1 MQPPLPPPEV
11 SSELHA
17 WLVELNIIKGKPSH
31 SGKSH
36 VLPGKFLANLAS
48 GEGFVELLNTIF
60 DRHGV
65 KQRLTAHSGQPHS
78 TWTQVA
84 KGLHRLSVELDDAA
98 VVTLAGGDQALA
110 IELLEELHTVY
121 QHWAAQEAKRQRRPK
136 GRRAQPQQG
145 PNSYARPGAAVG
157 QLDREKVGT
166 DDTRRQ
172 VDNTVPEMTPLSKE
186 RGERG
191 ERERGRE
198 RSERGGISEPEPIL
212 PGSVE
217 EAQPEVGFQSNQ
229 YAHRQAD
236 EVPAV
241 QRERRALDS
250 LGSLSADRDFTMA
263 TSAPELL
270 GLSMIQQLRVT
281 PTQAQELL
289 ADNGRRLLRAFLD
302 VNERNAAH
310 LSRWLG
316 SLTHYGGAIAELLL
330 LRPEH
335 VEFTLTILSHGLQ
348 SVSDTGEFACSIL
361 AGVCAALAGTA
372 LKKSCTEWLVN
383 SSSLGDLIVLMA
395 QRPASSASAVSVMV
409 SCCGESLLVLTTQYL
424 KQTARGEQEYL
435 AAVHNVIRALLATR
449 EMAEACHEQGVISH
463 FLTRSLQRLG
473 DERSTGGTLQAAALL
488 ATDLW
493 LEGFNKTS
501 PQEGLGDLLAALKKA
516 TQSRQGKSPQLV
528 AFSCLSRLLSR
539 LCDNQDPDGTPAV
552 YRTLVYA
559 LVEAESQS
567 AREFGTRCLL
577 ALLEKYEGVPVGIL
591 AELTAK
597 KFQVNPRDPLSVMD
611 IELFLVIS
619 KHPRCTER
627 HAEMLAQVLVRC
639 AVEHAVGRAASL
651 PLLVI
656 FRRFANEDCIQSL
669 FERFVQVAL
678 TRLIQRG
685 TPKAQINQVHELL
698 AKIACMR
705 HPSLDKRMRQLLQE
719 VCKAYLSN
727 YMELHPNLQVVLELW
742 PEDERELNAWVRAL
756 NQESPKKRPPQD
768 KQDSEMQDAGTGLTG
783 SMDIRSLTPSVHEYP
798 TRAPD
803 SPSSMHQSIGGGAT
817 VHVAQLAKETESLRD
832 ELASA
837 KEKQSQALAEAEAL
851 RRELRDAKDLQKKV
865 EAEVD
870 QLQERR
876 EEILAKRQGGKGD
889 GKGRGKGKKT
899 TAESQTEVHPE
910 DAAKVEELQKA
921 FEEPL
926 KVLFSQYAKPRR
938 GASGKRLEMR
948 LEVLESLLDDL
959 EILPTRLQKKAV
971 PPLFKSVLSKPG
983 EEAILVDNFMQLVP
997 RLAKVFSASEASP
1010 ITDFGVTVPLETS
1023 PAPLEMQAF
1032 LQHLEQRAETS
1043 HNSSLRVTRPVFAR
1057 AKRRWVLAHARKVL
1071 KDANARLAAGEDED
1085 HIDLPEGFGIG
1096 VRKPPQVFLAPADL
1110 PISQAERACV
1120 EILDE
1125 ILSRA
1130 VGIHFLEDA
1139 SSGGPRPM
1147 AFVEGHEDL
1156 ATLEPREDVSA
1167 EAHRVHK
1174 RVPDSKSVGAE
1185 RNEDSTHK
1193 ARRDPRSENREATA
1207 AAAPAQ
1213 PAPASAAAPAAQPAA
1228 APAQARQ
1235 PQSSSV
1241 PSSKQSGQPVSHK
1254 QQGHQS
1260 NPVRGRPEEDS
1271 THKARR
1277 DPRSEN
1283 REATAAAAPAQ
1294 PAPASAAAPAA
1305 QPAAAPAQAR
1315 QPRSVPS
1322 QMQPKPK
1329 EHTKPSQ
1336 STEPRVREE
1345 ERAKPHRREHRE
1357 PSVPPAR
1364 SGGRAPQSTNS
1375 GQRKPAASEEPSV
1388 PLAQLS
1394 PAAAEAV
1401 KRQRRLQQHHTSAEE
1416 GKARQEA
1423 LQTALGSEPVQ
1434 NLVKAWEP
1442 NFRRSFEF
1450 FQRWKPSASGEMTL
1464 AGFLLL
1470 GECFG
1475 LLEKD
1480 DLKVAFK
1487 RGAGNEL
1494 SLQHLPNV
1502 LMHCVA
1508 RSVEVESLM
1517 LGIPEEGPVT
1527 DQEVLQSAFT
1537 DLCRHMMLNNGRSL
1551 GKCLDGYRRAG
1562 HVLEQFAAQLPEKY
1576 LAERAT
1582 TSDAKVEEA
1591 KADAEPAT
1599 PAEAAKT
1606 DPVEKAEK
1614 DPSKEEPAAPAET
1627 PAEPA
1632 KTEPV
1637 EASAG
1642 SAGSAETPSAPT
1654 ETSGDPAGGAAGDP
1668 AAAAAGEAPA
1678 AAAGDAPAAG
1688 AESSPEAAAAG
1699 DEAAAAGAEGAAGAG
1714 AEGTGAAAEA
1724 SATEPAKE
1732 EAAAGTPGAEAP
1744 AESPAE
1750 TPAEAPAAPAE

>member
-1 MQPPLPPPEV
+1 MIIKDEQFLKSTATTPPRSCASCVEHSNQVRSKYDLIRTRLPGPSWLKQISTLRLCRAGDLAHLGLGWTEMQPPLPPAEV
-11 SSELHA
+11 NSELHA
-17 WLVELNIIKGKPSH
+17 WLVELGIIKGKPSQ
-31 SGKSH
+31 SGKGGH

-48 GEGFVELLNTIF
+48 GEGFVDLLNTVF

-84 KGLHRLSVELDDAA
+84 KGLHRLSVELDDTA
-98 VVTLAGGDQALA
+98 VVTLASGDQGLA

-121 QHWAAQEAKRQRRPK
+121 QHWVSQEAKKQRRPK

-145 PNSYARPGAAVG
+145 PNSYARPGAPAV
-157 QLDREKVGT
+157 REEHA
-166 DDTRRQ
+166 RRQ
-172 VDNTVPEMTPLSKE
+172 PENVAPEMTPLSKE
-186 RGERG
+186 RGDRGERAERG
-191 ERERGRE
+191 ERGERGE
-198 RSERGGISEPEPIL
+198 RTERGGISEPEPTV
-212 PGSVE
+212 PGSIE
-217 EAQPEVGFQSNQ
+217 EGHLEVDLQSNR
-229 YAHRQAD
+229 YHRLPE

-241 QRERRALDS
+241 PRERRPVDS

-270 GLSMIQQLRVT
+270 GLSMIQQLRVS
-281 PTQAQELL
+281 PAQAQELL

-302 VNERNAAH
+302 VNERNSAH

-335 VEFTLTILSHGLQ
+335 IEFTLTILGHGLQ
-348 SVSDTGEFACSIL
+348 SVSDAGEFACSIL
-361 AGVCAALAGTA
+361 AGVCSALAGTP
-372 LKKSCTEWLVN
+372 LKKDCTEWLVN
-383 SSSLGDLIVLMA
+383 SSSLGDMMVLMA
-395 QRPASSASAVSVMV
+395 QRPAANASAVSVMV
-409 SCCGESLLVLTTQYL
+409 SCCGESLLVLTAQYL

-435 AAVHNVIRALLATR
+435 AAVHNVIRALLSSR
-449 EMAEACHEQGVISH
+449 ETAEACHEQGVISH

-473 DERSTGGTLQAAALL
+473 DERSTAGTLQAAALL
-488 ATDLW
+488 ATELW

-528 AFSCLSRLLSR
+528 AFSCLARLLSR

-559 LVEAESQS
+559 LVECESQS

-597 KFQVNPRDPLSVMD
+597 KFQVNPKDPLSVID
-611 IELFLVIS
+611 IELFLVIA

-639 AVEHAVGRAASL
+639 AVENAVGRAASL

-656 FRRFANEDCIQSL
+656 FRRFAHEDCIQAL

-685 TPKAQINQVHELL
+685 TPKSQINQVHELL

-705 HPSLDKRMRQLLQE
+705 NPSLDKRMRQLLQE
-719 VCKAYLSN
+719 VCRAYLSN

-756 NQESPKKRPPQD
+756 NQDVQKTKPVD
-768 KQDSEMQDAGTGLTG
+768 KQDMEMQDAGNGFTG
-783 SMDIRSLTPSVHEYP
+783 SMDIRSLTPSVHDYP
-798 TRAPD
+798 ARGPD
-803 SPSSMHQSIGGGAT
+803 SPSSMPRSASEMSPHYRSAT
-817 VHVAQLAKETESLRD
+817 VVAQLAKETESLRD

-837 KEKQSQALAEAEAL
+837 KEKQAQALAEAEAL

-876 EEILAKRQGGKGD
+876 EEILAKRQAGKGD
-889 GKGRGKGKKT
+889 GKGRKTDKKPT
-899 TAESQTEVHPE
+899 LESKNSDIPAE

-959 EILPTRLQKKAV
+959 EILPTRLQKRAV
-971 PPLFKSVLSKPG
+971 QPFFKSVLPKPG
-983 EEAILVDNFMQLVP
+983 DEALLVENFMQLVP
-997 RLAKVFSASEASP
+997 RLAKLFSASEASP
-1010 ITDFGVTVPLETS
+1010 LTDFGVTVPLEAA
-1023 PAPLEMQAF
+1023 PAQLELQAF
-1032 LQHLEQRAETS
+1032 LQHMELRAETS
-1043 HNSSLRVTRPVFAR
+1043 HNSSLRVTRPAFAR
-1057 AKRRWVLAHARKVL
+1057 AKRQWVLAHARKVL
-1071 KDANARLAAGEDED
+1071 KEANARLAAGEDADE
-1085 HIDLPEGFGIG
+1085 IDLPEGFAIG

-1110 PISQAERACV
+1110 PISQAERVCV
-1120 EILDE
+1120 EIVDE
-1125 ILSRA
+1125 ILARA

-1156 ATLEPREDVSA
+1156 AALEPREDVSP
-1167 EAHRVHK
+1167 EGHRGHK
-1174 RVPDSKSVGAE
+1174 RVPDSKIAGTE
-1185 RNEDSTHK
+1185 REDPSQKGRLAPSQGRNWRQHQHLLPKLWRLHLQRGSRKAVPCHINKGVNRQPTSRVTHHAD
-1193 ARRDPRSENREATA
+1193 ARRRIHRKKGAALPAKDVVGSENVRGVTQPQDGSRAVTVA
-1207 AAAPAQ
+1207 AQAPAQ
-1213 PAPASAAAPAAQPAA
+1213 APAPAPAPAAQAVA
-1228 APAQARQ
+1228 
-1235 PQSSSV
+1235 
-1241 PSSKQSGQPVSHK
+1241 
-1254 QQGHQS
+1254 
-1260 NPVRGRPEEDS
+1260 
-1271 THKARR
+1271 
-1277 DPRSEN
+1277 
-1283 REATAAAAPAQ
+1283 
-1294 PAPASAAAPAA
+1294 PAPA
-1305 QPAAAPAQAR
+1305 AR

-1322 QMQPKPK
+1322 STQPKAK
-1329 EHTKPSQ
+1329 ASQ
-1336 STEPRVREE
+1336 ANERRAREE
-1345 ERAKPHRREHRE
+1345 EAAKPHRREHRE
-1357 PSVPPAR
+1357 PSVPAR
-1364 SGGRAPQSTNS
+1364 SGGRAHTTHSNQP
-1375 GQRKPAASEEPSV
+1375 RKPPAEEPTV

-1423 LQTALGSEPVQ
+1423 LQMALGSDPVQ

-1494 SLQHLPNV
+1494 SLQDLPNV

-1562 HVLEQFAAQLPEKY
+1562 HVLQQFAAELPEKY
-1576 LAERAT
+1576 LAQRADVPDPT
-1582 TSDAKVEEA
+1582 KVDEA
-1591 KADAEPAT
+1591 KAGEPAAT
-1599 PAEAAKT
+1599 PATDAEGAKPDKPLEGQQ
-1606 DPVEKAEK
+1606 DPS
-1614 DPSKEEPAAPAET
+1614 SKEEPTKP
-1627 PAEPA
+1627 
-1632 KTEPV
+1632 PV
-1637 EASAG
+1637 
-1642 SAGSAETPSAPT
+1642 ETPSEP
-1654 ETSGDPAGGAAGDP
+1654 SKPAEAG
-1668 AAAAAGEAPA
+1668 
-1678 AAAGDAPAAG
+1678 
-1688 AESSPEAAAAG
+1688 
-1699 DEAAAAGAEGAAGAG
+1699 
-1714 AEGTGAAAEA
+1714 AEA
-1724 SATEPAKE
+1724 SA
-1732 EAAAGTPGAEAP
+1732 AEAP
-1744 AESPAE
+1744 AP
-1750 TPAEAPAAPAE
+1750 EAPAAP

>member
-1 MQPPLPPPEV
+1 
-11 SSELHA
+11 
-17 WLVELNIIKGKPSH
+17 
-31 SGKSH
+31 
-36 VLPGKFLANLAS
+36 
-48 GEGFVELLNTIF
+48 
-60 DRHGV
+60 
-65 KQRLTAHSGQPHS
+65 
-78 TWTQVA
+78 
-84 KGLHRLSVELDDAA
+84 
-98 VVTLAGGDQALA
+98 
-110 IELLEELHTVY
+110 
-121 QHWAAQEAKRQRRPK
+121 
-136 GRRAQPQQG
+136 
-145 PNSYARPGAAVG
+145 
-157 QLDREKVGT
+157 
-166 DDTRRQ
+166 
-172 VDNTVPEMTPLSKE
+172 
-186 RGERG
+186 
-191 ERERGRE
+191 
-198 RSERGGISEPEPIL
+198 
-212 PGSVE
+212 
-217 EAQPEVGFQSNQ
+217 
-229 YAHRQAD
+229 
-236 EVPAV
+236 
-241 QRERRALDS
+241 
-250 LGSLSADRDFTMA
+250 MA

-383 SSSLGDLIVLMA
+383 SSSLGDLMVLMA

-719 VCKAYLSN
+719 VCRAYLSN

-756 NQESPKKRPPQD
+756 NQDSPKKRPPQD

-783 SMDIRSLTPSVHEYP
+783 SMDIRSLTPSVHDYP
-798 TRAPD
+798 ARGPD
-803 SPSSMHQSIGGGAT
+803 SPSSMHQSIGEGAT

-876 EEILAKRQGGKGD
+876 EEILAKRQAGKGD
-889 GKGRGKGKKT
+889 GKGRGKAGKKPT
-899 TAESQTEVHPE
+899 TESQTEVHPE

-971 PPLFKSVLSKPG
+971 SPLFKSVLSKPG

-1207 AAAPAQ
+1207 AAAPGP
-1213 PAPASAAAPAAQPAA
+1213 PAPAS
-1228 APAQARQ
+1228 
-1235 PQSSSV
+1235 
-1241 PSSKQSGQPVSHK
+1241 
-1254 QQGHQS
+1254 
-1260 NPVRGRPEEDS
+1260 
-1271 THKARR
+1271 
-1277 DPRSEN
+1277 
-1283 REATAAAAPAQ
+1283 
-1294 PAPASAAAPAA
+1294 AAPAA

-1329 EHTKPSQ
+1329 EHSKPSQ

-1394 PAAAEAV
+1394 PAAAEAA

-1606 DPVEKAEK
+1606 EPVEKAEK

-1632 KTEPV
+1632 KTEAV

-1642 SAGSAETPSAPT
+1642 SAETPAAPA

-1678 AAAGDAPAAG
+1678 AAAGDAPAAA
-1688 AESSPEAAAAG
+1688 AESSPEAPAAG

-1724 SATEPAKE
+1724 SATEPAE
-1732 EAAAGTPGAEAP
+1732 EAAGTPGAEAP
-1744 AESPAE
+1744 AEAPAE